1 MLFSM
6 RSLKGYTVTA
16 SDGAVGKVQ
25 DGLFDDQAW
34 VIRYVVVDAGSW
46 LSSRQVLVS
55 PYAMDTPDTEAKNLP
70 VHISKE
76 QVKNSPGIDTHPS
89 VSRQHEM
96 EFSRYYGY
104 PYYWGGE
111 GLWGDSVYLSSV
123 SDRTAL
129 ASSSYARDNAAQ
141 AAAATASDPH
151 LRSSTEVLGYHIHAL
166 DGELGHVSDVL
177 VEADSW
183 AIRYLVVSTS
193 NWWLG
198 HEVLVPP
205 QWIVG
210 VSWEDRIVDLN
221 VSREKI
227 QGAPRF
233 ESTMELNRQQEL
245 AFFRHHERPAYWS
258 K

>member
-1 MLFSM
+1 M
-6 RSLKGYTVTA
+6 RSIKGYSVTA
-16 SDGAVGKVQ
+16 SDGEVGKVQ
-25 DGLFDDQAW
+25 DGLFDDQHW

-46 LSSRQVLVS
+46 LTSREVLIS
-55 PYAMDTPDTEAKNLP
+55 PYSMDSPDAEEETLP
-70 VHISKE
+70 VNISKE
-76 QVKNSPGIDTHPS
+76 QVKNSPHMDTHPS
-89 VSRQHEM
+89 VSRQHEI

-111 GLWGDSVYLSSV
+111 GLWGDSMYLSSI
-123 SDRTAL
+123 SDRADQFQHYDSDRAAL
-129 ASSSYARDNAAQ
+129 AADKN
-141 AAAATASDPH
+141 DPH
-151 LRSSTEVLGYHIHAL
+151 LRSVAEVLGYHIHAL

-183 AIRYLVVSTS
+183 AIRYLVVRTS

-198 HEVLVPP
+198 HEVLIPP

-221 VSREKI
+221 VLREKI
-227 QGAPRF
+227 QGAPRY
-233 ESTMELNRQQEL
+233 ESTTELNRQQEL